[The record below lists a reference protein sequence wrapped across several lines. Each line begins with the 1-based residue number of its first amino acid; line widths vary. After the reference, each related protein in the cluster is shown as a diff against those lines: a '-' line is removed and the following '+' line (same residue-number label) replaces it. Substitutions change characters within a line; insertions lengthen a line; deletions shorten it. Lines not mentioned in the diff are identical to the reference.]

1 MLSLPRTSVQSLI
14 WEPSSLKPCGMA
26 KNKQTNKTLGFIE
39 QDKVAKTIKIG
50 IISNTQAL
58 KQKKAIGKNVPTSY

>member
-1 MLSLPRTSVQSLI
+1 
-14 WEPSSLKPCGMA
+14 MA